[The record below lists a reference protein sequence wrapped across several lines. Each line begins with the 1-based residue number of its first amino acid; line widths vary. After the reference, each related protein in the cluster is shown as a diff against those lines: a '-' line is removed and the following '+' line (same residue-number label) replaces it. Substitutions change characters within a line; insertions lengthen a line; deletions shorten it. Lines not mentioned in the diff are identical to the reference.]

1 MATTDGGIVGG
12 RNEVKKRAR
21 LLHVSFAI
29 PLALLVADASAQ
41 DTTPPPAPLPI
52 PATLADVA
60 FMTGHWIGGDPGD
73 LSEEVWSAPEGDS
86 MMGMWRFVAKGQT
99 RIYEILTLTKEGE
112 NVVLRIR
119 HFNPK
124 LVAREEKDRSVELPL
139 VSKSASE
146 AVFEGPEYNVKG
158 NVRLTYRRPTPD
170 TLTGV
175 LEKEGKQQVFSFRRR

>member
-1 MATTDGGIVGG
+1 VTT
-12 RNEVKKRAR
+12 RAPFVQ
-21 LLHVSFAI
+21 LSFAV
-29 PLALLVADASAQ
+29 LLVVLGAEGSAQ
-41 DTTPPPAPLPI
+41 DTSSPPALPAI

-60 FMTGHWIGGDPGD
+60 FMAGHWIGGDPGD

-86 MMGMWRFVAKGQT
+86 MMGMWRYVAKGQT
-99 RIYEILTLTKEGE
+99 QIYEILTLTKQGE

-124 LVAREEKDRSVELPL
+124 LVAREEKDRAVELPL
-139 VSKSASE
+139 VSKSQNE
-146 AVFEGPEYNVKG
+146 AIFEGPEYNVKG